1 MDVARTRFV
10 RKQAPIPP
18 YALDV
23 RGLKMSYGNTEVL
36 RGVDL
41 KVAPGEVVALLGPNG
56 AGKTTTIEILEGLR
70 CRTGGKVL
78 VLGTDPECG
87 DERWQARIG
96 MVLQSWGD
104 HRRWSVRTLLA
115 HLTAH
120 YSGLVQSPRGV
131 QNVDQLLEAVG
142 LTAQAHR
149 RIGQLS
155 GGQRRRL
162 DVAIGLV
169 GNPELI
175 FLDEPTTGFDPE
187 ARAAFHELIRSIA
200 RQRSTAMVLTTHDLT
215 EAELLADSVAIL
227 VSGRIVARGTTE
239 TIARKHSWGTR
250 VSWREHERLY
260 SKTVSESVPFVRDL
274 SLTKPHI
281 TDLEVRPFSLHDAY
295 LEMIGHVEDAH
306 LHAYSA
312 VSERTDAVC

>member
-120 YSGLVQSPRGV
+120 YSGLVPSPRGV

-175 FLDEPTTGFDPE
+175 FLDEPTTGFDLRP
-187 ARAAFHELIRSIA
+187 
-200 RQRSTAMVLTTHDLT
+200 
-215 EAELLADSVAIL
+215 
-227 VSGRIVARGTTE
+227 
-239 TIARKHSWGTR
+239 
-250 VSWREHERLY
+250 
-260 SKTVSESVPFVRDL
+260 
-274 SLTKPHI
+274 
-281 TDLEVRPFSLHDAY
+281 VRPF
-295 LEMIGHVEDAH
+295 MN
-306 LHAYSA
+306 
-312 VSERTDAVC
+312 

>member
-1 MDVARTRFV
+1 MDETRTRFV
-10 RKQAPIPP
+10 RKQDQITP
-18 YALDV
+18 YALEV
-23 RGLKMSYGNTEVL
+23 RDLKMSYGKTEVL

-70 CRTGGKVL
+70 CRTSGKVL
-78 VLGTDPECG
+78 VLGTDPERG

-104 HRRWSVRTLLA
+104 HRRWSVRNLLE
-115 HLTAH
+115 HLSAH
-120 YSGLVQSPRGV
+120 YSRLVPSPRGV

-142 LTAQAHR
+142 LTAQAKR
-149 RIGQLS
+149 CIGQLS

-169 GNPELI
+169 GNPDLI

-187 ARAAFHELIRSIA
+187 ARTAFHELIRSIA
-200 RQRSTAMVLTTHDLT
+200 RQRSTAMVLTTHDLI

-239 TIARKHSWGTR
+239 AIARKHSWGTR
-250 VSWREHERLY
+250 VSWREHKKLY

-295 LEMIGHVEDAH
+295 MEMIGHMESGS
-306 LHAYSA
+306 LHASA
-312 VSERTDAVC
+312 AFERTDAVC